1 MGRVWGPGSYDE
13 EEVMDS
19 RPRDQ
24 DVDVDVDQPRMA
36 LGFGEVG
43 DVWIVRT
50 AEAGRQAVRQT
61 DRQAGRQGVY
71 ARGRSEKCIE

>member
-1 MGRVWGPGSYDE
+1 MGRVWDPVSYDA

-19 RPRDQ
+19 RPVDQ
-24 DVDVDVDQPRMA
+24 DVDQPRMA

-50 AEAGRQAVRQT
+50 AEAGRQA
-61 DRQAGRQGVY
+61 DGGRQAGSICAG
-71 ARGRSEKCIE
+71 KK